1 MKKLISIA
9 LALLMIAVMLPV
21 MAMAEGANVAKIG
34 NTEYATLKDAFD
46 AVKDGETIVV
56 MKNCS
61 GDGIVVNSGKNF
73 TVTTAR
79 IILMAQQLALPG
91 LKQTVSSC

>member
-9 LALLMIAVMLPV
+9 LALLMIVVMLPV

-34 NTEYATLKDAFD
+34 NTEYATLKEAFD
-46 AVKDGETIVV
+46 AVQDGETIVV

-61 GDGIVVNSGKNF
+61 GNGIVVG
-73 TVTTAR
+73 
-79 IILMAQQLALPG
+79 ILP
-91 LKQTVSSC
+91 

>member
-21 MAMAEGANVAKIG
+21 MAMAEGVNVAKIG

-46 AVKDGETIVV
+46 AGGDCIG
-56 MKNCS
+56 S
-61 GDGIVVNSGKNF
+61 GGGSESH
-73 TVTTAR
+73 R
-79 IILMAQQLALPG
+79 R
-91 LKQTVSSC
+91 